1 MQRYLF
7 PVVSY
12 SAQDDF
18 QLYAQMFQKEGFRL
32 IQVKN
37 EKLLLTADA
46 VVLYCDDTVLNGAV
60 NDSYIRTAARR
71 DIPVVL
77 IHSDHFDPEYR
88 RLFDENQ
95 LIDAGRVSFDELRT
109 IIDENKPYAKKE
121 AKPRKQSN
129 ILPAF
134 LLLLTLFFAG
144 MLIWRI
150 SEAAF
155 AQPSD
160 NSAEASPVTAQASDA
175 VVQVYAIGSMSEES
189 WRGCGFA
196 VNEDGYIVTNAHVI
210 DHAAVGYKI
219 VYRQTAYE
227 ARLVSRDEIQDVA
240 LMKIDTRTSRT
251 LQFTRTVP
259 EAGDTLYTVGYPG
272 RQKLTVLEGAWLGGE
287 IMDENGMTYTR
298 IQMPLEAGISGSPV
312 IDSSGNVV
320 GIASAI
326 STSTDN
332 LAYIV
337 SAETALDFLSSSLFI
352 GG

>member
-7 PVVSY
+7 PLVSY

-71 DIPVVL
+71 DIPVIL
-77 IHSDHFDPEYR
+77 IHADAFDPEYR
-88 RLFDENQ
+88 QLFDESQ
-95 LIDAGRVSFDELRT
+95 LIDAGKVSFEGLRT
-109 IIDENKPYAKKE
+109 IIDENKPFARKE
-121 AKPRKQSN
+121 TKPRKESN
-129 ILPAF
+129 ILPVI
-134 LLLLTLFFAG
+134 LLLVTLFFAG

-150 SEAAF
+150 SQAAF
-155 AQPSD
+155 DHPKENA
-160 NSAEASPVTAQASDA
+160 AEVSPVTSQAEDA

-227 ARLVSRDEIQDVA
+227 AKLISRDEIQDVA

-251 LQFTRTVP
+251 LQFTRTLP
-259 EAGDTLYTVGYPG
+259 DPGDTLYTVGYPG
-272 RQKLTVLEGAWLGGE
+272 KQRLTVLEGVWLGGD
-287 IMDENGMTYTR
+287 IQDENGMTYTR
-298 IQMPLEAGISGSPV
+298 IQMPLEAGVSGSPV
-312 IDSSGNVV
+312 IDTDGNVV
-320 GIASAI
+320 GIASAV
-326 STSTDN
+326 STSVDS

-352 GG
+352 GN